1 MSEPH
6 EAIVAA
12 YKVFGLEG
20 DEDFSVVRSRF
31 RALIKDVHPDTAQDN
46 DPKTIAKL
54 QRMLKAYE
62 VLQRF
67 APRTH
72 EIVITPEEAR
82 KGGIRTIK
90 IADREAM
97 IRVPVAVKNGTVVVP
112 IGDPLWRV
120 KILVQD
126 VMVNADLNKQGN
138 AEKERL
144 AAMKKRFEETAV
156 RDAQADADGN
166 AGLLRAFCERFVKA
180 SPAARFAKW
189 VRGGD
194 KAA

>member
-6 EAIVAA
+6 EAILAA

-20 DEDFSVVRSRF
+20 DEDFATVRTRF
-31 RALIKDVHPDTAQDN
+31 RTVIKELHPDTAKNN
-46 DPKTIAKL
+46 DPKAVAKL

-62 VLQRF
+62 VLRRF
-67 APRTH
+67 APRMQ
-72 EIVITPEEAR
+72 ELVITPEEAR

-90 IADREAM
+90 IEDREAM
-97 IRVPVAVKNGTVVVP
+97 IRVPVAVKNATVVVP

-126 VMVNADLNKQGN
+126 KMVNADLNVQGE
-138 AEKERL
+138 AELQRL
-144 AAMKKRFEETAV
+144 AKMKEDFEKTAV
-156 RDAQADADGN
+156 RKETEET
-166 AGLLRAFCERFVKA
+166 AGLLRTFCDRFVKA

-189 VRGGD
+189 VRGD
-194 KAA
+194 KGAA